1 MLLGKLLLHKYEIH
15 VSYSYYNYECITWPT
30 NGNHGKVT
38 GLKLIA

>member
-15 VSYSYYNYECITWPT
+15 VSYYNYECITWPT

-38 GLKLIA
+38 GLKLIS